1 MRKFMMTLKIFLE
14 IYLKNTVNIFHKIF
28 RRKKFKQQESLKEF
42 TTDCNKFYEKYIHEN
57 FLLNGDN
64 YIINYDTIYDHN
76 GIQISNHYNTMADYF
91 TAKNKV
97 NSIYITVIVNKL
109 LEDES
114 D

>member
-1 MRKFMMTLKIFLE
+1 
-14 IYLKNTVNIFHKIF
+14 
-28 RRKKFKQQESLKEF
+28 
-42 TTDCNKFYEKYIHEN
+42 
-57 FLLNGDN
+57 
-64 YIINYDTIYDHN
+64 
-76 GIQISNHYNTMADYF
+76 MADYF